1 MATTTKTRTTPNTM
15 PGLIGLGI
23 LVIIGI
29 AAWIIQLTQ
38 GMSVIGVG
46 QTTVWGIYI
55 ATFFFLAGLAS
66 GLVIL
71 TALADL
77 KVIPGLQQQRNR
89 LLIGALGAYVAS
101 GIMILMDIGRPLRVL
116 NMIFSANITSP
127 FVWDFAF
134 LVVSVIL
141 TAIYL
146 FAAPKGKFLP
156 VLAGIVAGVVISV
169 EGWILSMSAGEPM
182 WQGGITP
189 TIFLVEGLLSV
200 AAIMLIVLAVGAA
213 AQWIRQAVLVLL
225 PVLVLLNL
233 FEIASVS
240 YSGEPEAQAAIKLM
254 LSNPLYWVVLLGGI
268 VLPFVLLTWWGKNK
282 SAVISAGVLL
292 LLAVFMNKYLLLVSG
307 QALPFMQSPQA
318 YTPTLVEIGGVVGI
332 FGLAGFI
339 YLLGM
344 QLVQPK
350 VAS

>member
-1 MATTTKTRTTPNTM
+1 MATTTETRTTPNTM
-15 PGLIGLGI
+15 PSLIGLGI

-29 AAWIIQLTQ
+29 VAWVIQLTQ
-38 GMSVIGVG
+38 GMSVIGIG
-46 QTTVWGIYI
+46 QAVVWGLYI
-55 ATFFFLAGLAS
+55 ATFFFLAGLAG

-77 KVIPGLQQQRNR
+77 QVIPGLQQYRRR
-89 LLIGALGAYVAS
+89 LLIGAIAAYVAS

-134 LVVSVIL
+134 LVVSVIV

-146 FAAPKGKFLP
+146 FSAPKGKLLP
-156 VLAGIVAGVVISV
+156 ILAGIVAGVVIAV
-169 EGWILSMSAGEPM
+169 EGWILSMSAGVPL
-182 WQGGITP
+182 WHGGITP
-189 TIFLVEGLLSV
+189 ATFLLEGLICAS
-200 AAIMLIVLAVGAA
+200 AIMLIVLEEGVA
-213 AQWIRQAVLVLL
+213 AQWIRNAVLVAL

-233 FEIASVS
+233 FENASVS
-240 YSGEPEAQAAIKLM
+240 YAGEPEAQAAISLM
-254 LSNPLYWVVLLGGI
+254 LSNPLYWVVMLVGF
-268 VLPFVLLTWWGKNK
+268 VLPFVLLAWWGMSKQAVL
-282 SAVISAGVLL
+282 SASVLM
-292 LLAVFMNKYLLLVSG
+292 LLAVFVSKNLLLVSG

-318 YTPTLVEIGGVVGI
+318 YTPTFVEIGGVLGI
-332 FGLAGFI
+332 FGLAGVI

-344 QLVQPK
+344 RFVKPK